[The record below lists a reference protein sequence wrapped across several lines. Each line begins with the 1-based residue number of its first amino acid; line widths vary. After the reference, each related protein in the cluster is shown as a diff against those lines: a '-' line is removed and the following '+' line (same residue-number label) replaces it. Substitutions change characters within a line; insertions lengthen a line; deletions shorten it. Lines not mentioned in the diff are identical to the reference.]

1 MGETLG
7 PAEVTGTRA
16 IWVLGM
22 HRSGTSLTAGLLRL
36 LGADL
41 GPQDG
46 LLPPDARDNPK
57 GYWERQEVNDLNNE
71 LLGRLGGSSW
81 GPPALRAGWESSR
94 ELDDIRDRARRVLS
108 AFDPSEVWVIKDP
121 RLSLTLPFWLPLVDR
136 SAAVVCLRSP
146 RDVAASLH
154 VRDPNGPLSRR
165 DWTAVW
171 LEYTAAALGN
181 ARPLAHA
188 IVPYDDWFGE
198 QRPHQLATLAGL
210 LEGMGQAARKPA
222 AGELDAFLASDL
234 RHHAS
239 TLEQSASD
247 SETLREARSLYVG
260 LRSRSAPPRTSVI
273 MAAYNAVP
281 AELSEAVDSV
291 LGQTVSDL
299 ELIVVDDGSDEP
311 VADLLEGHG
320 DERLR
325 IVRHPMNRGLSAAR
339 NTALRLARAPLV
351 SHLDSDDA
359 WEPGYLEH
367 VLPRFEDP
375 GVGLVYTNAAI
386 LDHPSGHGT
395 YIFDPEPHPIDSF
408 PKIAEQ
414 NPIPLLTATART
426 EAVRR
431 AGGYARWL
439 RGTQD
444 YYLWCRLAAAGWR
457 FVFVDR
463 KLARYRW
470 PSDPQSLGYDRRR
483 VELDELLMWF
493 SFFLRHPD
501 RPGPRRQLRVRVRGE
516 LDRLRVQGLR
526 RR

>member
-1 MGETLG
+1 VSGI
-7 PAEVTGTRA
+7 RA

-22 HRSGTSLTAGLLRL
+22 HRSGTSLAAGLLRL
-36 LGADL
+36 LGTDL

-46 LLPPDARDNPK
+46 LLAPDSRDNPK
-57 GYWERQEVNDLNNE
+57 GYWERQEVIDLNNE
-71 LLGRLGGSSW
+71 LLVRLGGSSW
-81 GPPALRAGWESSR
+81 APPSLPSGWESAAA
-94 ELDDIRDRARRVLS
+94 LDDIRERARNVLEG
-108 AFDPSEVWVIKDP
+108 FDPSRVWVIKDP
-121 RLSLTLPFWLPLVDR
+121 RLSLTLPFWLPLADE

-146 RDVAASLH
+146 RNVAASLH

-171 LEYTAAALGN
+171 HEYTAAALEN
-181 ARPLAHA
+181 ARPLPHA
-188 IVPYDDWFGE
+188 IVSYDDWFGDG
-198 QRPHQLATLAGL
+198 RPRQLARLAGL
-210 LEGMGQAARKPA
+210 LEGLGQPAKKPA
-222 AGELDAFLASDL
+222 AGELDAFLAGDL

-247 SETLREARSLYVG
+247 PETVPKARSLYLS
-260 LRSRSAPPRTSVI
+260 LRSPAPRTSVI
-273 MAAYNAVP
+273 MAAYNAAP
-281 AELSEAVDSV
+281 AELREAVDSV

-311 VADLLEGHG
+311 VADLLAGRG

-325 IVRHPMNRGLSAAR
+325 IVRHRVNRGLSAAR

-367 VLPRFEDP
+367 VLPRFADP
-375 GVGLVYTNAAI
+375 RVGLVYTNAAI

-426 EAVRR
+426 EAVRK

-501 RPGPRRQLRVRVRGE
+501 RPGPRRQLRVRLRSE
-516 LDRLRVQGLR
+516 FDRLRVQRLR